1 MERFVRG
8 TRRAPA
14 AALLGLVLTIA
25 ATLVSPVLASPALAS
40 PVRAEGDGLGS
51 SLPGLLEAGHRLSP
65 QLRVSALETEAAAAR
80 ADGAGAL
87 PDPTFSV
94 GIKRSTGMTEFMLE
108 QTFPLWG
115 KRGLQK
121 TAALEAL
128 EAARGREQATR
139 DTFDERMKVE
149 YARYVAVSGEI
160 VLNRAIVSLTRR
172 AAGVRRERYGQGTG
186 TASEA
191 ILTEAEAIQAEADAA
206 RLEADRRAVQ
216 ARINALLARAPEAP
230 LAAPARGRVLP
241 ASLPP
246 VPALVA
252 RATASNPTLAA
263 AEAEVQGANAQT
275 ELARKAWY
283 PDVTLGAGPV
293 QRDSMSPSYDVTVS
307 ISIPFQ
313 TGPKIAGEREAA
325 ANANAARSRVDAT
338 RADIGGELGA
348 QVAAYDAAR
357 QVADILGRRL
367 IPNYSAA
374 KAADLARY
382 GAGANGG
389 GGGLDAALLGDRR
402 IRQARLELLKSRM
415 DAEIALAAIERLIG
429 GDL

>member
-8 TRRAPA
+8 ARCAPA
-14 AALLGLVLTIA
+14 AALLGLVLMIA
-25 ATLVSPVLASPALAS
+25 ATPLSPA
-40 PVRAEGDGLGS
+40 RAEGEGLGS
-51 SLPGLLEAGHRLSP
+51 TLSGLLEAGHRLSP

-121 TAALEAL
+121 TAALDAL
-128 EAARGREQATR
+128 EATRGRERATR
-139 DTFDERMKVE
+139 DAFDERMKVE
-149 YARYVAVSGEI
+149 FARYVAVSGEI
-160 VLNRAIVSLTRR
+160 VLNRAIISLTRQ
-172 AAGVRRERYGQGTG
+172 AAGVRRERYGQGNG

-191 ILTEAEAIQAEADAA
+191 ILTEAEAIQAETDAV
-206 RLEADRRAVQ
+206 RLEADRRAVR
-216 ARINALLARAPEAP
+216 ARINALLLRAPEAP

-241 ASLPP
+241 SALPP

-263 AEAEVQGANAQT
+263 AEAEVQGANAQA

-313 TGPKIAGEREAA
+313 TGPKIAGEREAV

-382 GAGANGG
+382 GAGPGAGPG
-389 GGGLDAALLGDRR
+389 ASGGGLDAALLGDRR

-429 GDL
+429 EDL